1 MTFTNGEKFD
11 AAAVKFSIERVL
23 DPAAH
28 APTISYIST
37 LAGVD
42 VVDDTTVHIRTKA
55 PDPLLPTRMSRYPT
69 YIVPPAYVKSVGN
82 EAFARKPIG
91 TGAYRVTAFIPDDH
105 VTMQANTG
113 YWRGKPSIDTVTWR
127 ALPEPTARVAALL
140 AGEVQLVESLPVDLA
155 QNVAADPKLDVVKV
169 PHGGLIIYLGL
180 KTAEKPLDDV
190 RVRRALSM
198 AIDRKTIVTQILK
211 GYADPTGTQVG
222 PFDFGYKHEP
232 IPPFDPKAAKALLA
246 EAGYPAGFTIRMQMP
261 RHYINGAEVGQVIA
275 QEFAAIGVT
284 AQLEVP
290 EWSVYTQQVPA
301 GKQAPIYI
309 LGWGSTQTLD
319 ADAALYP
326 IFRTGEPYST
336 VSFPAM
342 DTLLDESR
350 RTIDPI
356 GARRNS
362 WQDPGHGHRAGTG
375 IDAVPRRFALCETQ
389 DRQLRR
395 PSRCAHRAVRH
406 DGRGLRPRHWAR
418 HIAAADLLCGGVLLA
433 AIILLALLGPLCW
446 PADPIAGS
454 MLSMFQ
460 PPGRDAA
467 GQFHPLGTDQIG
479 RDLLARII
487 YGTRLS
493 LAIVL
498 MAGFV
503 GATLGTALGLVAG
516 YFGGAVDSVIMR
528 LVDIQL
534 AVPFIL
540 LILLVMAVLG
550 PGIGNLVIVLG
561 VTGWAIYART
571 ARARALELRDLE
583 FVEAARSIGA
593 SVPRILRR
601 HMLPNL
607 MAPQLVLLTL
617 DLPRLVVLEASVGF
631 LGLGV
636 QPPTPTLGNL
646 IGDGQSYLLNADW
659 LVIYPGLV
667 ISALVVGFN
676 LLGDWLARRTERRTA

>member
-1 MTFTNGEKFD
+1 MWHRRAVVLIASTIGLAMALPAAASELVIARAVSPSGMDPAFLREPATLVDNVFDTLVGRDAKLKLVPDLALSWTALDPQTWEFKLRPGVTFTNGEKFD

-28 APTISYIST
+28 APTISYINT
-37 LAGVD
+37 VAGVD

-82 EAFARKPIG
+82 QAFARKPIG
-91 TGAYRVTAFIPDDH
+91 TGAYRVTAFIPDDR

-155 QNVAADPKLDVVKV
+155 QNVAADPKLELDKV

-190 RVRRALSM
+190 RVRHALSM
-198 AIDRKTIVTQILK
+198 AIDRKTIVAQILK

-222 PFDFGYKHEP
+222 PFDFGYKPEP

-246 EAGYPAGFTIRMQMP
+246 EAGYPAGFTIRMQVP

-275 QEFAAIGVT
+275 QEFAAVGVT
-284 AQLEVP
+284 AQLEAP

-356 GARRNS
+356 ARAEILGKI
-362 WQDPGHGHRAGTG
+362 QDMAIELVPALTLYQEDSLYARLKTVSFVGRA
-375 IDAVPRRFALCETQ
+375 D
-389 DRQLRR
+389 
-395 PSRCAHRAVRH
+395 
-406 DGRGLRPRHWAR
+406 
-418 HIAAADLLCGGVLLA
+418 
-433 AIILLALLGPLCW
+433 
-446 PADPIAGS
+446 
-454 MLSMFQ
+454 
-460 PPGRDAA
+460 
-467 GQFHPLGTDQIG
+467 
-479 RDLLARII
+479 ARI
-487 YGTRLS
+487 
-493 LAIVL
+493 VL
-498 MAGFV
+498 FDM
-503 GATLGTALGLVAG
+503 TVA
-516 YFGGAVDSVIMR
+516 D
-528 LVDIQL
+528 
-534 AVPFIL
+534 
-540 LILLVMAVLG
+540 
-550 PGIGNLVIVLG
+550 
-561 VTGWAIYART
+561 
-571 ARARALELRDLE
+571 
-583 FVEAARSIGA
+583 
-593 SVPRILRR
+593 
-601 HMLPNL
+601 
-607 MAPQLVLLTL
+607 
-617 DLPRLVVLEASVGF
+617 
-631 LGLGV
+631 
-636 QPPTPTLGNL
+636 
-646 IGDGQSYLLNADW
+646 
-659 LVIYPGLV
+659 
-667 ISALVVGFN
+667 
-676 LLGDWLARRTERRTA
+676 